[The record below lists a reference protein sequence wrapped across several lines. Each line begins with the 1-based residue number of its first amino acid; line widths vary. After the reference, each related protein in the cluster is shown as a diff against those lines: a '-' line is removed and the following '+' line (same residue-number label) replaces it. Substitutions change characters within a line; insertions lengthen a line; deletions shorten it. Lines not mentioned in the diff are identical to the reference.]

1 MQNHINELKE
11 EHRWGPKEMSFVQ
24 MALDAEMPINL
35 HEVGELY
42 EQFVSLTF
50 LKITPASLSFRAS
63 PHVPGLPRAS

>member
-35 HEVGELY
+35 HEVGELH
-42 EQFVSLTF
+42 EQFVFLTF
-50 LKITPASLSFRAS
+50 LKMTPASLSFRAS